1 MLPEPVAC
9 TRIGRRYLSEK
20 EGTMETMEA
29 MRKRKALKNCVCG
42 REIERE
48 KLEKILEAAG
58 MAPSA
63 RNSQPWRF
71 VVVQGRENVERV
83 AEKAFVGFA
92 KGNLV
97 VREANVLIFAFAN
110 HEENV
115 FPDGAFFY
123 PTDVGLAFEN
133 LLLAATDL
141 GLVTHPM
148 AGVDQAEL
156 KKVLGVPEG
165 ERFIIATPLSYP
177 AQGSYDEAAKQ
188 KQGVTGRKSLSEI
201 AYVNEWGKPF

>member
-1 MLPEPVAC
+1 MW
-9 TRIGRRYLSEK
+9 TQYLSQE
-20 EGTMETMEA
+20 EYTMETMEA
-29 MRKRKALKNCVCG
+29 IRKRKSLKNCLSG

-63 RNSQPWRF
+63 RNKQPWRF
-71 VVVQGRENVERV
+71 VVVQGKENVERV
-83 AEKAFVGFA
+83 AEKVFVGFA
-92 KGNLV
+92 GGNLV
-97 VREANVLIFAFAN
+97 VKEANVLIFAFAN

-133 LLLAATDL
+133 LLLAATDM

-148 AGVDQAEL
+148 AAVNQAEL
-156 KKVLGVPEG
+156 KQVLGVPEG
-165 ERFIIATPLSYP
+165 ERFIIATPLAYP
-177 AQGSYDEAAKQ
+177 PEDSYDEALEERRQ
-188 KQGVTGRKSLSEI
+188 SSTRKSLSEI
-201 AYVNEWGKPF
+201 VYINEWGKPF

>member
-1 MLPEPVAC
+1 
-9 TRIGRRYLSEK
+9 
-20 EGTMETMEA
+20 METMEA
-29 MRKRKALKNCVCG
+29 IRKRKSLKNRLCG

-63 RNSQPWRF
+63 RNKQPWRF
-71 VVVQGRENVERV
+71 VVVQGKENVERV

-92 KGNLV
+92 EGNRLV
-97 VREANVLIFAFAN
+97 EEANVLIFAFAN

-115 FPDGAFFY
+115 FPDGYFSY
-123 PTDVGLAFEN
+123 PTDVGLAFQN
-133 LLLAATDL
+133 LLLAATDM

-148 AGVDQAEL
+148 AAVNQAEL

-165 ERFIIATPLSYP
+165 ERFILATPLSYP
-177 AQGSYDEAAKQ
+177 AHGSYDEAAKERSASS
-188 KQGVTGRKSLSEI
+188 TRKSLSEI
-201 AYVNEWGKPF
+201 A

>member
-1 MLPEPVAC
+1 
-9 TRIGRRYLSEK
+9 
-20 EGTMETMEA
+20 METMEA
-29 MRKRKALKNCVCG
+29 IRKRKALKNCLCD

-48 KLEKILEAAG
+48 KLEQILQAAG

-63 RNSQPWRF
+63 RNKQPWRF
-71 VVVQGRENVERV
+71 VVVQGKENVERV

-97 VREANVLIFAFAN
+97 VKEANVLIFAFAN

-148 AGVDQAEL
+148 AAVDQAEL

-165 ERFIIATPLSYP
+165 ERLIIFTPLSYP
-177 AQGSYDEAAKQ
+177 DPGSYDEAVEERQA
-188 KQGVTGRKSLSEI
+188 TSTRKSLSEI
-201 AYVNEWGKPF
+201 AYINEWGKPF